1 MSFYYFVLYFF
12 IYGTL
17 GWCTEVA
24 YAAVK
29 EGRFVNRGFLN
40 GPICPIYGVGVSVVV
55 HFLQPLSEQ
64 LILLYIGST
73 ILVTLLEGITGYV
86 LEKLFHHKWWD
97 YSGMPWNIG
106 GYVCLV
112 FSLMWGV
119 ACVFIV
125 KVIHPLIHGVLQL
138 LPVAAGIVL
147 MVICGVGMCSDLVV
161 TVNRILKLNRQLDA
175 MEKIAAELRGLSD
188 KLGENIYE
196 NVMDT
201 MEIREKVDQ
210 AVEEGKQK
218 VDQAVEESRQK
229 MDRAVEESR
238 QKMDRAVEEQ
248 RARMSELKERYRE
261 LAERNVKGGRRL
273 LKAFPKLESKNH
285 KEILEEIRL
294 KLKR

>member
-24 YAAVK
+24 FAAVK
-29 EGRFVNRGFLN
+29 ERRFVNRGFLN

-97 YSGMPWNIG
+97 YSDMPWNIG

-175 MEKIAAELRGLSD
+175 MEKIAAELRSLSD

-210 AVEEGKQK
+210 AVEE
-218 VDQAVEESRQK
+218 
-229 MDRAVEESR
+229 
-238 QKMDRAVEEQ
+238 Q
-248 RARMSELKERYRE
+248 RARMSELKGRYRE

-273 LKAFPKLESKNH
+273 LKAFPKLESKKH